1 VRFWFNIITNNF
13 RREMMIVDVGKKV
26 IKLKVVYYG
35 PTLSGKTTNLEKLS
49 ALSGLKLMKIDTK
62 GDRTLVFDFSTKTVQ
77 VGDMT
82 ASFALYTIPGHEI
95 YKDIR
100 VTVLRGVDGVVFV
113 ADAQEH
119 RLNENIEFFDLL
131 KKDLLRVDKRYE
143 DVPVVI
149 QYNKMD
155 LPNVLPFEVL
165 EEKINKDKLPS
176 VCAIAIKGE
185 GVLETFNLLEGLLL
199 SKLERMIG

>member
-1 VRFWFNIITNNF
+1 
-13 RREMMIVDVGKKV
+13 MIVDVAKKV
-26 IKLKVVYYG
+26 ISLKVVYYG
-35 PTLSGKTTNLEKLS
+35 PTMSGKTTNLEKLAS
-49 ALSGLKLMKIDTK
+49 LNGLKLMKIDTK

-82 ASFALYTIPGHEI
+82 ASFALYTVPGHEI

-100 VTVLRGVDGVVFV
+100 VTVLKGVDGIVFV

-119 RLNENIEFFDLL
+119 RLNENIEFFNLL
-131 KKDLLRVDKRYE
+131 KEDLPKVGKRYE
-143 DVPVVI
+143 EVPVVI

-155 LPNVLPFEVL
+155 LPNTLPFEVL

-185 GVLETFNLLEGLLL
+185 GVVETLSLLEGFLL
-199 SKLERMIG
+199 SRLERVIR

>member
-1 VRFWFNIITNNF
+1 
-13 RREMMIVDVGKKV
+13 MILDVAKKV
-26 IKLKVVYYG
+26 IRLKVVYYG
-35 PTLSGKTTNLEKLS
+35 PTMSGKTTNLEKLAS
-49 ALSGLKLMKIDTK
+49 LNGLKLMKIDTK

-77 VGDMT
+77 MGSMT
-82 ASFALYTIPGHEI
+82 ASFVLYTVPGQEI

-119 RLNENIEFFDLL
+119 RLNENIEFFNLL
-131 KKDLLRVDKRYE
+131 KKDLLRVGKKYE
-143 DVPVVI
+143 DVSVVI

-155 LPNVLPFEVL
+155 LPNALPFEVL

-185 GVLETFNLLEGLLL
+185 GVVETFSLLEDFLL
-199 SKLERMIG
+199 SRLERMIG

>member
-1 VRFWFNIITNNF
+1 
-13 RREMMIVDVGKKV
+13 MIVDVAKRV
-26 IKLKVVYYG
+26 IRLKIVYYG
-35 PTLSGKTTNLEKLS
+35 PSMSGKTTNLETFS
-49 ALSGLKLMKIDTK
+49 ALNGLKLMKIDTK

-82 ASFALYTIPGHEI
+82 ASFALYTIPGQEV

-100 VTVLRGVDGVVFV
+100 LTVLKGVDSVVFV

-119 RLNENIEFFDLL
+119 RLNENIGFFNLL
-131 KKDLLRVDKRYE
+131 KKDLLRVGKRYE

-155 LPNVLPFEVL
+155 LPNALPFEVL
-165 EEKINKDKLPS
+165 EEKINKDRLPS
-176 VCAIAIKGE
+176 ICTIAIKGE
-185 GVLETFNLLEGLLL
+185 GVAETFSLLEGFLL

>member
-1 VRFWFNIITNNF
+1 
-13 RREMMIVDVGKKV
+13 MIVDVAKKV
-26 IKLKVVYYG
+26 IRLKVVYYG
-35 PTLSGKTTNLEKLS
+35 PTMSGKTTNLENLS
-49 ALSGLKLMKIDTK
+49 ALNGLKLMKIDTK

-82 ASFALYTIPGHEI
+82 ASFALYTIPGNEV

-100 VTVLRGVDGVVFV
+100 LTVLKGVDGIVFV

-119 RLNENIEFFDLL
+119 RLSENIQFFNLL
-131 KKDLLRVDKRYE
+131 KEDLPKVGKRYE
-143 DVPVVI
+143 EVPVAI

-155 LPNVLPFEVL
+155 LPNALPFEVL
-165 EEKINKDKLPS
+165 EEKINKDRLPS
-176 VCAIAIKGE
+176 VCAIAIKGK
-185 GVLETFNLLEGLLL
+185 GVVETFNLLEGLLL

>member
-1 VRFWFNIITNNF
+1 
-13 RREMMIVDVGKKV
+13 MIVDVARKV
-26 IKLKVVYYG
+26 IRLKVVYYG
-35 PTLSGKTTNLEKLS
+35 PTWSGKTTNLEKLS
-49 ALSGLKLMKIDTK
+49 TLNGLKLMKIDTK

-82 ASFALYTIPGHEI
+82 ASFALFTIPGHEI

-100 VTVLRGVDGVVFV
+100 VTVLKGVDGVVFV

-119 RLNENIEFFDLL
+119 RLGENIEFFNLL
-131 KKDLLRVDKRYE
+131 KEDLPKVGKRYE

-155 LPNVLPFEVL
+155 LPNALPFEVL
-165 EEKINKDKLPS
+165 EEKINKDRLPS
-176 VCAIAIKGE
+176 VRAIAIKGE
-185 GVLETFNLLEGLLL
+185 GVLEAFSLLEGVLL
-199 SKLERMIG
+199 SKLERVVG

>member
-1 VRFWFNIITNNF
+1 
-13 RREMMIVDVGKKV
+13 MIVDVAKKV
-26 IKLKVVYYG
+26 IRLKVVYYG

-49 ALSGLKLMKIDTK
+49 ALNGLKLMKIDTK
-62 GDRTLVFDFSTKTVQ
+62 GDRTLVFDFSTKKVQ

-82 ASFALYTIPGHEI
+82 ASFALYTVPGQEI

-113 ADAQEH
+113 ADSQEH
-119 RLNENIEFFDLL
+119 RLNENIEFFNLL
-131 KKDLLRVDKRYE
+131 KKDLLRVGKRYE
-143 DVPVVI
+143 EVPVVI

-155 LPNVLPFEVL
+155 LPNILPFEAL
-165 EEKINKDKLPS
+165 EEKINKDRLPS
-176 VCAIAIKGE
+176 VCAIAIKGK

>member
-1 VRFWFNIITNNF
+1 MVRACLA
-13 RREMMIVDVGKKV
+13 RP
-26 IKLKVVYYG
+26 
-35 PTLSGKTTNLEKLS
+35 PTLKPSP
-49 ALSGLKLMKIDTK
+49 ALNWLKLMKIDTK

-77 VGDMT
+77 VGDMI
-82 ASFALYTIPGHEI
+82 ASFALYTIPGQEI

-100 VTVLRGVDGVVFV
+100 VTVLKGVDGVVFV

-119 RLNENIEFFDLL
+119 RLGENIEFFNLL
-131 KKDLLRVDKRYE
+131 KEDLPKVGKRYGE
-143 DVPVVI
+143 VPVLI

-155 LPNVLPFEVL
+155 VPNALPFEVL
-165 EEKINKDKLPS
+165 EEEINKDRLPS

-185 GVLETFNLLEGLLL
+185 GIVETFDLLEGLLL